1 MQITIIKNNKLT
13 LFTLPK
19 DNIGSHWITDFEN
32 GKKINLINIEST
44 KDGWQLLSNSEVF
57 LVDKQDVMVPFE
69 HLKEYQFYTIKN
81 NYRNE
86 KYYLYCSPIYDTT
99 FREIGVKENQV
110 FSVGNDKENMVC
122 YQFPGLAKVA
132 LNIEKKEDYYFLT
145 VFEKNTLVFVNQRRV
160 MDTNRIL
167 YGDIIFL
174 YGLKIILMRRDGKDY
189 FLINNPNQMVAEN
202 MFFTNLVSSPVSF
215 IEKNEEA
222 AEDIYEEDYFYRTPY
237 FYQAMEKFVLQID
250 APPSRKEEDKTPA
263 ILTIGPMVTMSMM
276 SVVMLMS
283 TMSSVRS
290 GDRALKDSITSIVM
304 CIVMLFS
311 SLLWPIL
318 TRKYQKFMDKIYE
331 KKRQDLYKKYLEK
344 KEHEIELE
352 LNRQRRLLIENNLS
366 VKECQDIIKAHN
378 IRLWQKRISDEDF
391 LTLPVGIGNLPMQM
405 EVKYPEEH
413 FSLTED
419 NLLDL
424 VHELGSKQ
432 RLLEEVPITY
442 SFYENIATGIVG
454 DAITSKAFIDRLIL
468 QMMTHYSYDELKIVT
483 FTSIENENYWDY
495 VKTLPHNWSN
505 DRNLRFFGSSNDDY
519 REIIYYLDKVFNER
533 VQEKSDDRCV
543 PHYVIVTD
551 AIKSIDSYDFIKNVL
566 SCEENCGFS
575 IIMLVDRVS
584 ACPNECKNF
593 IHVSNK
599 DCAIF
604 NSVLNSANQTFMID
618 YASMDELYNC
628 SKELANIKL
637 EIKNEVESAL
647 PDVYHF
653 LEMYQVGKVE
663 QLNSLERWKRSN
675 PMLSLQT
682 PVGIGKSGE
691 IISLD
696 LHEKYHGPH
705 GLIAG
710 TTGSGKSEFI
720 ITYVLSLA
728 VNYSPQE
735 VQIILIDYKGGGLAL
750 AFQND
755 KYSLPHIAGIM
766 TNLDG
771 NELNRSL
778 ASIES
783 EIKRRQRMFNE
794 ARVITN
800 ESTIDIYKYQKLY
813 REGRLQGKEQIA
825 HLFIISDEFAELK
838 EQQPEFMDKLISV
851 ARVGRS
857 LGVHLILA
865 TQKPGGVVDSQIWSN
880 TRFRVCLKVQDTSD
894 SQEVLKKPDAAYLK
908 KTGRFY
914 LQVGYDEVYTLG
926 QAAWAGGK
934 YYPSSIF
941 KRELDTSVNMIN
953 NIGLTTMTRESTIVE
968 RAVSEGEEITSIVK
982 YLSDLARSK
991 EIVIPKLWLEKIPA
1005 LIYVDSLK
1013 SKYNY
1018 QKVNYTINP
1027 VIGEYDDPDSQNQ
1040 YLLTLPLSESGNTI
1054 LYGIADSGKEM
1065 FLTTLLYSSITTYSV
1080 YELQYYIL
1088 DFGSESLRIF
1098 EDAPHVGDVVFLN
1111 DVDKISNLFKMLNEE
1126 IENRKKAFASF
1137 GGSLKNYL
1145 QSARKAIA
1153 QIVVVINNYEAFSEA
1168 YENLNEELASLTR
1181 EAVKYGIYFILTSSN
1196 ETSVRMKIKQNFN
1209 TIFAF
1214 QQNNDA
1220 DYFNIFGNVR
1230 GKIPA
1235 KIKGRGLFK
1244 KDKIYEFQTAS
1255 IVEEEKQV
1263 SYIASVCQ
1271 KLSTMYQICA
1281 KRIPVLPE
1289 VVNYTYVK
1297 GELMSKVDMVIGVAK
1312 AKLNIEKFN
1321 FSKNSIQLI
1330 SAYELEDMDPFL
1342 NAMLGQIHYL
1352 NYYDLLFI
1360 NTTERDMQSSL
1371 LNGRYVNKNIDA
1383 MFIKIAD
1390 YIEKVYDIYESYN
1403 YEESSI
1409 QNQKKMMCFIYGIYN
1424 FINKLSD
1431 DSKKKL
1437 AEIMRKNSQIHL
1449 VSFIIVDNPDVIKNY
1464 AFEEWFKKYSDTARG
1479 IWIGSGIA
1487 EQTLFKVSKIE
1498 REDRLEIS
1506 NQYGYVINNAKI
1518 TKIKLL
1524 TDFNPNQE
1532 K

>member
-13 LFTLPK
+13 LFTLPQ

-32 GKKINLINIEST
+32 GKKINLINIEAT
-44 KDGWQLLSNSEVF
+44 NNGWQILSNSEVF
-57 LVDKQDVMVPFE
+57 LVDKQDVMVPFAL
-69 HLKEYQFYTIKN
+69 LKEYQFYTIKN

-86 KYYLYCSPIYDTT
+86 KYYLYCSPVYDRT

-110 FSVGNDKENMVC
+110 FSVGNDKECTVC
-122 YQFPGLAKVA
+122 YQFPGLAKIA
-132 LNIEKKEDYYFLT
+132 FNIEKKEENYILT
-145 VFEKNTLVFVNQRRV
+145 VPEKNTLVFVNQKRV
-160 MDTNRIL
+160 LDKSRIL

-174 YGLKIILMRRDGKDY
+174 YGLKVILMRRDGRDY
-189 FLINNPNQMVAEN
+189 FLINNPNGMVAES
-202 MFFTNLVSSPVSF
+202 MLFTNLVTTPVSF
-215 IEKNEEA
+215 VEKNEEA
-222 AEDIYEEDYFYRTPY
+222 AEDLYEEDYFYRTPH
-237 FYQAMEKFVLQID
+237 FFQAMEKFVLQID

-276 SVVMLMS
+276 SVVMLLS

-304 CIVMLFS
+304 CVVMLLS
-311 SLLWPIL
+311 SLLWPVL
-318 TRKYQKFMDKIYE
+318 TKKYQKFSDKMYE

-352 LNRQRRLLIENNLS
+352 LNKQRRLLIENNLT

-378 IRLWQKRISDEDF
+378 TRLWQRRIVDEDF

-405 EVKYPEEH
+405 DVKYPEEH
-413 FSLTED
+413 FSLAED

-424 VHELGSKQ
+424 VYDLGGKE

-442 SFYENIATGIVG
+442 SFYENVATGIVG
-454 DAITSKAFIDRLIL
+454 DIVTNKEFIDRLLL
-468 QMMTHYSYDELKIVT
+468 QMMTHYSYDELKIVM
-483 FTSIENENYWDY
+483 FTSMENENVWDY
-495 VKTLPHNWSN
+495 IKTLPHNWSN
-505 DRNLRFFGSSNDDY
+505 DHNFRFFGSSNDEY
-519 REIIYYLDKVFNER
+519 REIIYYLDKIFNER
-533 VQEKSDDRCV
+533 VQEKNDTRKV
-543 PHYVIVTD
+543 PHYVIITD
-551 AIKSIDSYDFIKNVL
+551 AIKSIDSYDFIKNIL
-566 SCEENCGFS
+566 SSEENCGFS

-593 IHVSNK
+593 IHVSQK
-599 DCAIF
+599 ECAIF
-604 NSVLNSANQTFMID
+604 NSVLNSSNQTFRID
-618 YASMDELYNC
+618 ASPIEELYNC
-628 SKELANIKL
+628 SKELANIKV
-637 EIKNEVESAL
+637 EIKSEIETAL

-728 VNYSPQE
+728 VNYSPLE

-750 AFQND
+750 AFQNEN
-755 KYSLPHIAGIM
+755 YSLPHIAGIM

-794 ARVITN
+794 ARSLTN

-926 QAAWAGGK
+926 QSAWAGGK

-953 NIGLTTMTRESTIVE
+953 NIGLTTMTRESAIMEQTV
-968 RAVSEGEEITSIVK
+968 AQGEEITSIVK

-991 EIVIPKLWLEKIPA
+991 DIAIPKLWLEKIPA
-1005 LIYVDSLK
+1005 LIYIDSLK

-1018 QKVNYTINP
+1018 KKVNYTINP

-1080 YELQYYIL
+1080 YELQYYLL
-1088 DFGSESLRIF
+1088 DFGSESLRSF
-1098 EDAPHVGDVVFLN
+1098 DSAPHVGDVVFLN
-1111 DVDKISNLFKMLNEE
+1111 DVDKITNLFKMLNEE
-1126 IENRKKAFASF
+1126 IENRKKAFAPF

-1168 YENLNEELASLTR
+1168 YEDLNEELATLTR
-1181 EAVKYGIYFILTSSN
+1181 EAFKFGIYFILTASN
-1196 ETSVRMKIKQNFN
+1196 ETNVRMKIKQNFN
-1209 TIFAF
+1209 LLYAF
-1214 QQNNDA
+1214 QQNNDS

-1255 IVEEEKQV
+1255 IVEEEKQI
-1263 SYIASVCQ
+1263 SYITNVCN
-1271 KLSTMYQICA
+1271 KLSTMYQIRA

-1289 VVNYTYVK
+1289 IVDYDYIEN
-1297 GELMSKVDMVIGVAK
+1297 ELTNKVDMVVGVAK
-1312 AKLNIEKFN
+1312 EKLNIEKFN
-1321 FSKNSIQLI
+1321 FSKNAIQLI
-1330 SAYELEDMDPFL
+1330 SAYELEDMDAFL
-1342 NAMLGQIHYL
+1342 NAMLRQIKYL
-1352 NYYDLLFI
+1352 NYYDILFI
-1360 NTTERDMQSSL
+1360 NTTERNMQSDI
-1371 LNGRYVNKNIDA
+1371 LNGRYVDKNIDA

-1390 YIEKVYDIYESYN
+1390 YIEKVYAIYETHN
-1403 YEESSI
+1403 YEESAI
-1409 QNQKKMMCFIYGIYN
+1409 KDQRKMVCFLYGIYN
-1424 FINKLSD
+1424 FINKLSE

-1449 VSFIIVDNPDVIKNY
+1449 VSFVIVDNPDVIKAY

-1498 REDRLEIS
+1498 REDRLEIT

-1524 TDFNPNQE
+1524 TDFNSNKQ